1 MERVAGA
8 RAGCVR
14 WVNVGIFNIADR
26 GKKDV
31 LGT

>member
-14 WVNVGIFNIADR
+14 WVNVGLLHSEDR
-26 GKKDV
+26 GEKDV